1 MGMPD
6 GKYFCTHTNN
16 YFTVEMMSKVRRSF
30 EGQSRSRLNFDPLAR
45 KKFDQLALN
54 ENGFGTQSS
63 TARHY
68 DVESSRPSRI
78 SDQAA

>member
-16 YFTVEMMSKVRRSF
+16 YFTVEMMSKVQRSF

-54 ENGFGTQSS
+54 ENGFGAQK
-63 TARHY
+63 
-68 DVESSRPSRI
+68 
-78 SDQAA
+78 